1 MHLLDRLK
9 IVRVEQNDEDET
21 LNATAAFIVDTAL
34 KMIIS
39 KMWSKRSPC
48 QQVLHKYTDGKRT
61 SVVGAVVGNVG
72 IVVKDVTP
80 SL

>member
-39 KMWSKRSPC
+39 KMMVEAMHHVSRYYINTLR
-48 QQVLHKYTDGKRT
+48 QTD
-61 SVVGAVVGNVG
+61 
-72 IVVKDVTP
+72 
-80 SL
+80 

>member
-34 KMIIS
+34 KMIIE
-39 KMWSKRSPC
+39 KNGRSVAQAGYSLC
-48 QQVLHKYTDGKRT
+48 WTDYGCRL
-61 SVVGAVVGNVG
+61 SHL
-72 IVVKDVTP
+72 
-80 SL
+80 S

>member
-39 KMWSKRSPC
+39 KM
-48 QQVLHKYTDGKRT
+48 T
-61 SVVGAVVGNVG
+61 SR
-72 IVVKDVTP
+72 
-80 SL
+80 